1 MNFNTGQYRVT
12 TQPAT
17 EPLTLTEAK
26 LHLKVDTTVD
36 DDLITALITATRQS
50 VERYCNSAL
59 ITQTITEKYD
69 CFTSRGFRLS
79 VSPAITITSVSYTD
93 SAGDTQTLSTDVY
106 GLDNYSR
113 PARVFLKENQQ
124 WPQTRVEPNTVTVV
138 YTAGYGAASD
148 VPGPIKTAMKLM
160 LADLYENR
168 QDSARTMPSA
178 SQRILDPYRINYF

>member
-26 LHLKVDTTVD
+26 LHLKVDTTAD

-59 ITQTITEKYD
+59 ITQTVTEKYD

-79 VSPAITITSVSYTD
+79 VSPAIAITSVSYTD
-93 SAGDTQTLSTDVY
+93 SAGDNQTLDAAIY

>member
-1 MNFNTGQYRVT
+1 MNFNTGQYKIT

-26 LHLKVDTTVD
+26 LHLKVDTTTD

-59 ITQTITEKYD
+59 ITQTVTEKYD

-79 VSPAITITSVSYTD
+79 VSPAIAITSISYTD
-93 SAGDTQTLSTDVY
+93 SAGTSQTLDAAIY
-106 GLDNYSR
+106 GLDIYSR

-124 WPQTRVEPNTVTVV
+124 WPQTRMEVNTVTVV

-148 VPGPIKTAMKLM
+148 VPKPIVIAMKLM